1 MKQLAENCPGK
12 GDVGWVLREE
22 MNKALLGTELGGLA
36 VASKALGVPGL
47 CDSILGGGLSLVCA
61 CCASEPP
68 R

>member
-47 CDSILGGGLSLVCA
+47 CDSILGGV
-61 CCASEPP
+61 
-68 R
+68 